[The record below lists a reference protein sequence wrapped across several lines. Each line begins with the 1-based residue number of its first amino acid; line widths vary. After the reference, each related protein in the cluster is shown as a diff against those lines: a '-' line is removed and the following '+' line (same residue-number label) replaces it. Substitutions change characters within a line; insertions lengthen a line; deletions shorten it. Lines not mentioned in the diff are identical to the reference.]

1 MASPLVRR
9 SLIFAT
15 LPLIGAAA
23 WFGWQHVQPP
33 PEPAGFAS
41 GNGRI
46 EATEVDVA
54 TRTAGRLLTLTPHEG
69 DSVSRGSIV
78 AQMDVDEL
86 NAQLREAEAGVAQ
99 ARQAIAEA
107 RAGVALA
114 ASNRQLAQA
123 NLQRTE
129 QLIAR
134 NFLSVAQRDRD
145 RSTLETSDAAL
156 AAAQVRVSAAEA
168 AALAAEA
175 RADRLRSTIA
185 DSALKAPISGR
196 VLYRLAE
203 PGEVLAAGGK
213 TLTLLD
219 LDDVSMSIYLPEQR
233 AGQVALGAQ
242 ARIKLDAAGELI
254 PATVTYIAPRAQ
266 FTPREVETR
275 TEREKLM
282 FRVKV
287 RIEPAWLAQHR
298 AEVKPGVPGIAWIR
312 TDPQVAWPASLPAH

>member
-1 MASPLVRR
+1 MASPLVHR

-15 LPLIGAAA
+15 ITLIGAAA

-33 PEPAGFAS
+33 PDPAGFAS

-54 TRTAGRLLTLTPHEG
+54 TRIAGRLLTLTPHEG
-69 DSVSRGSIV
+69 DTVTRGV
-78 AQMDVDEL
+78 VVGQMDVEEL

-123 NLQRTE
+123 NLHRTE

-145 RSTLETSDAAL
+145 RSALETADAAL
-156 AAAQVRVSAAEA
+156 AAAQVRVNAAQA
-168 AALAAEA
+168 AVLAAEA

-242 ARIKLDAAGELI
+242 ARIKLDASPELI
-254 PATVTYIAPRAQ
+254 PATVTYVAPRAQ

-298 AEVKPGVPGIAWIR
+298 AEVKPGVPGVAWIR
-312 TDPQVAWPASLPAH
+312 TDPQAAWPASLPAH